1 MKVLETFIHNPL
13 GRQCSEAVWIRHTE
27 PDKRINAKTEYH
39 QPGDVEIRFEK
50 SVNERTK
57 NKKMAAELAKSKDNN
72 KPPVRNENDNLE
84 TTNEEES
91 DNQTKI
97 NDQ

>member
-1 MKVLETFIHNPL
+1 MFACHIIDKHENEEEKVEFEMKVLETFIHNPL

-27 PDKRINAKTEYH
+27 PEKRINAKTEYH

-57 NKKMAAELAKSKDNN
+57 NKKIGN
-72 KPPVRNENDNLE
+72 RG
-84 TTNEEES
+84 T
-91 DNQTKI
+91 I
-97 NDQ
+97 DQ